1 MEMDAAQDHA
11 RALTWH
17 VQDFTTTEN
26 ALTMERG
33 FGRGFGVLAL
43 VPFRQVTGRIRFE
56 DAVRQ
61 PLPPGTQDIHH
72 RNETLVGLG
81 DPWFLAAAS
90 REIGV
95 WSVTGRA
102 GVSVPLGRTE
112 ENPFALGRQGRA
124 HQHVQFGTGTWDP
137 IVGVM
142 AGRRFGEVAVTAS
155 VLGRFPLGE
164 NGHGYRAGRRVY
176 GSLHADRRIRG
187 PWRGNVALD
196 GAREAAERWDG
207 RLEEEGNLGRTDL
220 LVSAGVLRQMGGAG
234 VLTLTLKR
242 PLVTRVRSAQLDYP
256 LVVVVGWSR

>member
-1 MEMDAAQDHA
+1 MELDHA
-11 RALTWH
+11 TGHAEALIWH
-17 VQDFTTTEN
+17 VQDFTSTET
-26 ALTMERG
+26 AVTMERG
-33 FGRGFGVLAL
+33 FGRGVGVLAL

-81 DPWFLAAAS
+81 DAWVLAAAS
-90 REIGV
+90 REVGA

-112 ENPFALGRQGRA
+112 ENPFALGREGRT

-137 IVGVM
+137 IAGLMV
-142 AGRRFGEVAVTAS
+142 GRRFGEIAVTAS

-176 GSLHADRRIRG
+176 VSLLGDRRIRG
-187 PWRGNVALD
+187 PWRANVALD
-196 GAREAAERWDG
+196 GARESAERWDG
-207 RLEEEGNLGRTDL
+207 RIEEEGNLGRTDL
-220 LVSAGVLRQMGGAG
+220 LISAGVLRQMGGAG
-234 VLTLTLKR
+234 ALTLTLKR
-242 PLVTRVRSAQLDYP
+242 PLVTRVQSAQLDYP
-256 LVVVVGWSR
+256 IVVVVGWSR